1 MEIIF
6 LKYIIG
12 NPKSKIYFLFFYRN
26 RKRMYQVDCMTKKI
40 NVNFLRFMRENKKY
54 LGIENYML
62 MFFKKNMKFTSKSI
76 IEDMERKCPQIKSYF
91 NLFLSSENFKKM
103 FDTIELKHDDE
114 YKKIFLSH
122 VKNYKRL
129 FEDNLKNIQN
139 QSDKK
144 V

>member
-76 IEDMERKCPQIKSYF
+76 IEEMERKYPNVKNYF
-91 NLFLSSENFKKM
+91 DLFLKSENFKKM
-103 FDTIELKHDDE
+103 LEVIELKHDEE

-122 VKNYKRL
+122 VKNYKIL
-129 FEDNLKNIQN
+129 FEDNMKNIEKEN
-139 QSDKK
+139 KI
-144 V
+144 

>member
-1 MEIIF
+1 
-6 LKYIIG
+6 
-12 NPKSKIYFLFFYRN
+12 
-26 RKRMYQVDCMTKKI
+26 MYQVDCMTKKI
-40 NVNFLRFMRENKKY
+40 NVNFLRFMRENKKK
-54 LGIENYML
+54 LEIENYML

-76 IEDMERKCPQIKSYF
+76 IEEMERKCPQIKSYF